1 MTPQSQHGGTL
12 LGLIIGLVVGLG
24 LALAVAVYVTKVPTP
39 FSNKNQPRTSAQDV
53 QEAEKNKNWNPN
65 GVLQPKLPAEQP
77 VQAVVPATNDNAP
90 RSPTT
95 PPAVGSGPSVLAP
108 AVSADPLGDW
118 VKSQTG
124 QGQLAAPDQASDPF
138 VYMVQVGAYRNRSDA
153 DALKAKLALLG
164 MDATVSERD
173 QAGRVVYRVRLGP
186 FNQKNEAES
195 LRVQLQ
201 RNNFEN
207 TLVRIQR

>member
-1 MTPQSQHGGTL
+1 MTPQSQRGSTL
-12 LGLIIGLVVGLG
+12 LGLIIGLLLGLG

-77 VQAVVPATNDNAP
+77 VQADVPATHDDTA
-90 RSPTT
+90 RSPA
-95 PPAVGSGPSVLAP
+95 PPSVGSGPSVLAP

-153 DALKAKLALLG
+153 DALKAKLALLD

-186 FNQKNEAES
+186 FNNKSDAE
-195 LRVQLQ
+195 RMRIQLQ
-201 RNNFEN
+201 TKAIDN

>member
-1 MTPQSQHGGTL
+1 MTPQSQRGGTL
-12 LGLIIGLVVGLG
+12 LGLIIGLVLGLG

-77 VQAVVPATNDNAP
+77 VQAVVPATHDDTA
-90 RSPTT
+90 RSPA
-95 PPAVGSGPSVLAP
+95 PPSVGSGPSVLAP

-153 DALKAKLALLG
+153 DALKAKLALLD

-186 FNQKNEAES
+186 FNNKSDAE
-195 LRVQLQ
+195 RMRIQLQ
-201 RNNFEN
+201 TKAIDN

>member
-1 MTPQSQHGGTL
+1 MTPQSQRGGTL
-12 LGLIIGLVVGLG
+12 LGLIIGLVLGLG

-77 VQAVVPATNDNAP
+77 VQADVPATHDDTA
-90 RSPTT
+90 RSPA
-95 PPAVGSGPSVLAP
+95 PPSVGSGPSVLAP

-153 DALKAKLALLG
+153 DALKAKLALLD

-195 LRVQLQ
+195 MRVKLQ

>member
-1 MTPQSQHGGTL
+1 M
-12 LGLIIGLVVGLG
+12 
-24 LALAVAVYVTKVPTP
+24 
-39 FSNKNQPRTSAQDV
+39 
-53 QEAEKNKNWNPN
+53 
-65 GVLQPKLPAEQP
+65 
-77 VQAVVPATNDNAP
+77 VQA
-90 RSPTT
+90 
-95 PPAVGSGPSVLAP
+95 
-108 AVSADPLGDW
+108 
-118 VKSQTG
+118 
-124 QGQLAAPDQASDPF
+124 
-138 VYMVQVGAYRNRSDA
+138 GAYRNRSDA

-195 LRVQLQ
+195 MRVKLQ